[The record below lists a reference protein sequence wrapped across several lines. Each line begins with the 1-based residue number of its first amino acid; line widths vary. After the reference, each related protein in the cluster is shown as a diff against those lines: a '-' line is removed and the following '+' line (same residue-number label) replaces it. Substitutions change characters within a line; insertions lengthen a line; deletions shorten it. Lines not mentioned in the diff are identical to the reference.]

1 MNILAIESSCDET
14 SASVI
19 SNYEVKS
26 NVISSQYF
34 HKKFG
39 GVIPELASRAH
50 LQAVSQVVRESLEN
64 ASTQMSD
71 IDALAVTTEPGL
83 IGSLIVGSNFC
94 KGLAVKYN
102 LPVIPIN
109 HIEGHLFSGCI
120 QDSSL
125 EFPFIALVVSGGHT
139 VLFYVKSFSDYEIIG
154 TTRDDA
160 AGEAFDKIATL
171 LGMQYPGGPYIDKYA
186 KLGNPDKYDFPRSMI
201 NSDDYDFSFSGL
213 KTSVRY
219 FVSENF
225 PNGINEEDRA
235 DICASVQAAITDV
248 LVKKAVKAALRY
260 KGKAVI
266 IAGGV
271 SANSGLRAKMKTSCD
286 KHNLKFV
293 APAMGYCMDNAAM
306 IAFIAQKKLE
316 ESGIEHFHNL
326 TFKVSARSLKK
337 RYLAQKKALNSTK
350 KDGNA

>member
-19 SNYEVKS
+19 CNNEVKS
-26 NVISSQYF
+26 NIISSQYF

-50 LQAVSQVVRESLEN
+50 LQAVSQVVRESLTGIN
-64 ASTQMSD
+64 FSMSD

-102 LPVIPIN
+102 LPLIPIN

-120 QDSSL
+120 QDESL
-125 EFPFIALVVSGGHT
+125 QFPFIALVVSGGHT
-139 VLFYVKSFSDYEIIG
+139 VLFYVKSFSEYEIIG

-171 LGMQYPGGPYIDKYA
+171 MGMQYPGGPYIDKYA
-186 KLGNPDKYDFPRSMI
+186 KLGNPDKYDFPRSMLH
-201 NSDDYDFSFSGL
+201 SDDYDFSFSGL

-219 FVSENF
+219 FLYENF
-225 PNGINEEDRA
+225 PNGVKEEDRP

-248 LVKKAVKAALRY
+248 LVKKAVKAALAY
-260 KGKAVI
+260 KAKGII

-271 SANSGLRAKMKTSCD
+271 SANSGLREKMQNYCD
-286 KHNLKFV
+286 KRHLKFV

-306 IAFIAQKKLE
+306 IAFIAQKKVDE
-316 ESGIEHFHNL
+316 KGVNAFNDL

-337 RYLAQKKALNSTK
+337 RYMAARKQL
-350 KDGNA
+350 